1 MNSILEPPGTIAV
14 IGGGPLGIEA
24 ALYGRYLGYQVTLFE
39 ADRLAAS
46 LAADPTAIPPET
58 CVSALGLAAL
68 AAQRTVGGTMIT
80 VKPTSHAEWLSEYFE
95 QLAEVDLLAGRIR
108 LGAEVTRIDWAP
120 PEPEGAEADE
130 PEADEPELDGLA
142 DEQAEDDADDDAED
156 DADDDADDDATAEI
170 PPDFLVFVRQRNV
183 WGEVVAD
190 ENVDSEQAE
199 EAVGGR
205 FEAVI
210 DARGAA
216 AASLAPVATDAQPL
230 AYYFRLGEQP
240 VTTAAYAAGLR
251 QICEIFAALQDRPG
265 LDVYKNLGG

>member
-39 ADRLAAS
+39 ANRLAAS
-46 LAADPTAIPPET
+46 LAAEPTAIPPEN

-68 AAQRTVGGTMIT
+68 AAQRTVGGTMIA
-80 VKPTSHAEWLSEYFE
+80 VEPTSHADWLSEYFE
-95 QLAEVDLLAGRIR
+95 RLAEVDLLAGRIR

-120 PEPEGAEADE
+120 PETDEPETDE
-130 PEADEPELDGLA
+130 PEAGELAAAEPQVEVEEA
-142 DEQAEDDADDDAED
+142 A
-156 DADDDADDDATAEI
+156 AEI
-170 PPDFLVFVRQRNV
+170 PPDFLVYVRQRNV

-190 ENVDSEQAE
+190 EKTDGEPAE
-199 EAVGGR
+199 EAAGGR
-205 FEAVI
+205 FEAII

-216 AASLAPVATDAQPL
+216 AASLGPAAADDPQL
-230 AYYFRLGEQP
+230 AYYFRLGQQP
-240 VTTAAYAAGLR
+240 VTADAYAAGLR

-265 LDVYKNLGG
+265 LNVYKNLGG

>member
-39 ADRLAAS
+39 AGRLAAS

-80 VKPTSHAEWLSEYFE
+80 VKPTSHADWLSEYFE

-108 LGAEVTRIDWAP
+108 LGVEVTRIDWAP
-120 PEPEGAEADE
+120 PELEGAELEGPEADE
-130 PEADEPELDGLA
+130 PEADEPEPDGLA
-142 DEQAEDDADDDAED
+142 DEQAEEDAED
-156 DADDDADDDATAEI
+156 DAAAEI

-183 WGEVVAD
+183 WGEVIAD
-190 ENVDSEQAE
+190 ENVDGEQAE
-199 EAVGGR
+199 ESVGGR

-216 AASLAPVATDAQPL
+216 AASLGPIATDAQPL

-240 VTTAAYAAGLR
+240 VRADAYAAGLR